1 MWKIAVGLV
10 LFAVVALYFISKA
23 GDKIDMAGEKH
34 GADAVLV
41 PAPAPPPAASGL
53 PAKPCAA

>member
-1 MWKIAVGLV
+1 MWKIAVGFV

-23 GDKIDMAGEKH
+23 GDKIDMSGEKH

-41 PAPAPPPAASGL
+41 PAPAASGL
-53 PAKPCAA
+53 PAKP

>member
-10 LFAVVALYFISKA
+10 LFAVVALYLISKA
-23 GDKIDMAGEKH
+23 GEKIDMSGEKH

-41 PAPAPPPAASGL
+41 HAPAASGL
-53 PAKPCAA
+53 PAKP